1 MPAAALTAI
10 DRACVR
16 HDLRRPCLMGHSFGT
31 FVVARACQRSVVA
44 STMLVDP
51 VACCLML
58 TRVIHSVLFAIED
71 VWRELTGRES
81 AGLARVSEA
90 AREASGVTRVPRVP
104 RVTWRRR
111 VELVASLAAL
121 CVRDVVI
128 VRELSCAVALRCVP
142 SRAGSHTTA
151 SAW

>member
-1 MPAAALTAI
+1 MWT
-10 DRACVR
+10 DET
-16 HDLRRPCLMGHSFGT
+16 G
-31 FVVARACQRSVVA
+31 
-44 STMLVDP
+44 
-51 VACCLML
+51 
-58 TRVIHSVLFAIED
+58 VLFAIED

-90 AREASGVTRVPRVP
+90 AREASGVRSAKPP

>member
-1 MPAAALTAI
+1 
-10 DRACVR
+10 
-16 HDLRRPCLMGHSFGT
+16 
-31 FVVARACQRSVVA
+31 
-44 STMLVDP
+44 
-51 VACCLML
+51 
-58 TRVIHSVLFAIED
+58 
-71 VWRELTGRES
+71 
-81 AGLARVSEA
+81 
-90 AREASGVTRVPRVP
+90 
-104 RVTWRRR
+104 VTWRRR